1 MGSNIT
7 ITSKGQLTIPKDL
20 REQLNVQ
27 PGDKCYA
34 WVRNG
39 ELVIIPRNKS
49 VRDLATILGK
59 PPAGALLSDE
69 ELDDAVMDAAVERF
83 EKATTRSKRG

>member
-39 ELVIIPRNKS
+39 QLVIIPRNKS
-49 VRDLATILGK
+49 VRDLAAILGK
-59 PPAGALLSDE
+59 PPAGALLPDE
-69 ELDDAVMDAAVERF
+69 EIDDAIMDAAVERF
-83 EKATTRSKRG
+83 EKAITRSKHG

>member
-20 REQLNVQ
+20 REQLNVR

-49 VRDLATILGK
+49 VRDLAGILGE
-59 PPAGALLSDE
+59 PPAGPLSPE
-69 ELDDAVMDAAVERF
+69 ENIDDVIMDAAVERF
-83 EKATTRSKRG
+83 ERANTRSRHG

>member
-49 VRDLATILGK
+49 VRDLAGILGA
-59 PPAGALLSDE
+59 PPAGALLSE
-69 ELDDAVMDAAVERF
+69 EDIEDVVMDAAVERF
-83 EKATTRSKRG
+83 ERAATRSRRG